1 MAKLKS
7 NVQYQ
12 PVVESVSRKFV
23 PKKDTCTA
31 GKTAGPVKVE
41 SQGWMGGAV
50 RSTGRAGLGA
60 STRNYLVIRANARAT
75 DVTNKE
81 LENRANFAKAIR
93 GRKAILTDLSQ
104 ITRVQQMWLQVYGD
118 PTLSCNGIQGYGYTM
133 KGWIVAVQMAGLKED
148 PSYDANVFPQA
159 FD

>member
-12 PVVESVSRKFV
+12 PIVESVSRKFV

-31 GKTAGPVKVE
+31 GKTAGPVLVE
-41 SQGWMGGAV
+41 STGWMGGGV
-50 RSTGRAGLGA
+50 RSSARAGLGG
-60 STRNYLVIRANARAT
+60 STRNYLVIRANARASA
-75 DVTNKE
+75 VTNDE

-93 GRKAILTDLSQ
+93 GRKAILTDLAQ
-104 ITRVQQMWLQVYGD
+104 ITRVQQMWLQAYND
-118 PTLSCNGIQGYGYTM
+118 PTLSCNGVKSYGYTM
-133 KGWIVAVQMAGLKED
+133 KGWIMAVQMAGLKED
-148 PSYDANVFPQA
+148 PSYDANEFPQA